1 MSKEIIADAE
11 VFFSRVSDPS
21 LAISST
27 DLFGDNTAVIVFIKS
42 CSFNTFPQNYQWH
55 IGFIGGVGEFNSSF
69 LPKYEEMYADGMIRS
84 SLAKS
89 AKGLTNYLSNL
100 FQSAKPLK
108 SLDLHHKGYG
118 AYCWDERDY
127 NLLTNKEWY
136 LETTRFGSEKY
147 YSTVVVND
155 DDAIKMVEE
164 ALHIKKSYSSS
175 KSPYGTSKVWLGRP
189 YKTEKSVLSPEFMNL
204 ILKRHESKKVAA

>member
-1 MSKEIIADAE
+1 MPKEIIADAE

-21 LAISST
+21 LTVSST
-27 DLFGDNTAVIVFIKS
+27 DLFGDSTAVIVFIKS
-42 CSFNTFPQNYQWH
+42 CSSNTFPQDYQWH

-69 LPKYEEMYADGMIRS
+69 LPKYEEMYADGMIRT

-89 AKGLTNYLSNL
+89 AKGLTDYLSNL

-108 SLDLHHKGYG
+108 SIDLHQRGFG

-127 NLLTNKEWY
+127 NLLTDKEWY
-136 LETTRFGSEKY
+136 LETVRFGSEKY
-147 YSTVVVND
+147 YATVVVYD

-175 KSPYGTSKVWLGRP
+175 KSLYGTRKVWLGRP
-189 YKTEKSVLSPEFMNL
+189 YKTERSVLSPEFMEL
-204 ILKRHESKKVAA
+204 ILKRHERSKIAA